1 MPNTRGP
8 SISMIGTISTKRGLF
23 HTHTFA
29 SSNTIE
35 IFLPFLI
42 RLKEKCLERCIV
54 VVDNLCVHRS
64 RAVRDIFDEKFQ
76 QMFLPPHSCELNPIE
91 KAWNIIKGEWRKTS
105 YLIMD
110 NDHRT
115 DEKIKQ
121 AVSMLQRIA
130 DV

>member
-1 MPNTRGP
+1 M
-8 SISMIGTISTKRGLF
+8 
-23 HTHTFA
+23 
-29 SSNTIE
+29 
-35 IFLPFLI
+35 
-42 RLKEKCLERCIV
+42 
-54 VVDNLCVHRS
+54 DNLCVHRS

-105 YLIMD
+105 YIIMD

-130 DV
+130 DIQDFEKMKRVAECNHKTMALTLQGHLV